1 MKAVKIERR
10 EITSQED
17 QKDHGGFKTE
27 KALNSLL
34 G

>member
-10 EITSQED
+10 EFTSQED
-17 QKDHGGFKTE
+17 QKDYGGVKTE
-27 KALNSLL
+27 EALNSLL